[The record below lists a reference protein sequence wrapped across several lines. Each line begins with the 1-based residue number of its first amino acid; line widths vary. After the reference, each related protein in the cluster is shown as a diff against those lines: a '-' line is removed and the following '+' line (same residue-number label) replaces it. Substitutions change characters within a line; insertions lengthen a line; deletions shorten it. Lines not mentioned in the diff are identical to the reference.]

1 MTYRRKDHKIR
12 WSLVLNYPNFY
23 CLKRH
28 KEGMESIKMDHYFIV
43 RTLTIVVVVVVVVVV
58 V

>member
-28 KEGMESIKMDHYFIV
+28 KEGMESIKMDHYFLV
-43 RTLTIVVVVVVVVVV
+43 RTLTIVVVVVVVVV
-58 V
+58 